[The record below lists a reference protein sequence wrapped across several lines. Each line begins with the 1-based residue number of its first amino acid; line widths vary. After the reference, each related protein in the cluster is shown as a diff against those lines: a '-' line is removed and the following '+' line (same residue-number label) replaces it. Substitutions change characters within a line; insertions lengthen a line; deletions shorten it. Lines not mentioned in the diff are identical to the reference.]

1 MSAYI
6 LVTGGAGF
14 IGSHLIDRLLSNNRK
29 VICVDNLN
37 DFYNPGIKKLN
48 QEQHFNYKRF
58 EFHQG
63 DIRDADFIN
72 KLFQQYEFG
81 TIVHLAAMAGVR
93 PSIENPMIYTDIN
106 VTGTQILLETAV
118 KYQVKH
124 FLFASSSSVYGNNEK
139 TPFSEEDRVDFPL
152 SPYGAT
158 KKMGELL
165 CYTYHHL
172 YQLPVSCLRFFT
184 VYGPRQRPEMAIHK
198 FVRMILNKEPIPFFG
213 DGDTAR
219 DYTFVSDI
227 VNGIIAT
234 MDQTNDFIIYNLG
247 NSDPIKL
254 SELVQTI
261 GEICGKTPILDQ
273 QDMPAGDVIQTYA
286 NIERARKRLGYEPIT
301 DIKTGLREFIKWYL
315 EISQKH
321 KKLYEIQT
329 T

>member
-1 MSAYI
+1 MSSYI

-37 DFYNPGIKKLN
+37 DFYNPGIKRLN

-63 DIRDADFIN
+63 DIRDAEFID

-81 TIVHLAAMAGVR
+81 TVVHLAAMAGVR
-93 PSIENPMIYTDIN
+93 PSIEKPMVYTDTN

-139 TPFSEEDRVDFPL
+139 TPFSEEDRVDFPV

-198 FVRMILNKEPIPFFG
+198 FVRMILNEEPIPFFG

-227 VNGIIAT
+227 VNGIVAT
-234 MDQTNDFIIYNLG
+234 MDQANDFIIYNLG

-254 SELVQTI
+254 SELVESI
-261 GEICGKTPILDQ
+261 GEICGKLPIIDQ
-273 QDMPAGDVIQTYA
+273 QEMPAGDVLQTYA
-286 NIERARKRLGYEPIT
+286 NIERARKRLGYEPTT
-301 DIKTGLREFIKWYL
+301 DIKTGLREFINWYL

-321 KKLYEIQT
+321 KKLYEI
-329 T
+329 

>member
-1 MSAYI
+1 MSTYI

-37 DFYNPGIKKLN
+37 DFYNPGIKRLN

-63 DIRDADFIN
+63 DIRDAKFIDQ
-72 KLFQQYEFG
+72 LFQQYEFG
-81 TIVHLAAMAGVR
+81 TVVHLAAMAGVR
-93 PSIENPMIYTDIN
+93 PSIEKPMVYTDTN

-139 TPFSEEDRVDFPL
+139 TPFSEEDRVDFPV

-198 FVRMILNKEPIPFFG
+198 FVRMILNEEPIPFFG

-227 VNGIIAT
+227 VNGIVAT
-234 MDQTNDFIIYNLG
+234 MDQANDFIIYNLG

-254 SELVQTI
+254 SELVESI
-261 GEICGKTPILDQ
+261 GEICGKLPIIDQ
-273 QDMPAGDVIQTYA
+273 QEMPAGDVLQTYA
-286 NIERARKRLGYEPIT
+286 NIERARKRLGYEPTT
-301 DIKTGLREFIKWYL
+301 DIKTGLREFINWYL

-321 KKLYEIQT
+321 KKLYEI
-329 T
+329 